1 MTTFLGE
8 TDNTSLI
15 SKERRTHNSQASQ
28 EEPRLEY
35 PTPKAQI
42 HSPYQPTE
50 DRAASLSEV
59 DNLPMGDAENTQVY
73 RTTESSIIHTAQF
86 QTQQQ
91 QATPYNPH
99 IPVSFPDCPHNYQN
113 LRTLETPF
121 HDTLRQE
128 VSTQIADALVRI
140 TQQQRL
146 PQSKPGIFAEEH
158 KTSFFLWQN
167 AFDALVD
174 TVDIPAKQKLYLL
187 NQHLSV
193 ERQRR

>member
-1 MTTFLGE
+1 MATFLGE
-8 TDNTSLI
+8 TNNASLI
-15 SKERRTHNSQASQ
+15 SKERRTHDSQASQ

-50 DRAASLSEV
+50 DRPASLSEV
-59 DNLPMGDAENTQVY
+59 DNLPMRDAENTQVY

-99 IPVSFPDCPHNYQN
+99 ISVSFLDCPHNHQN

-121 HDTLRQE
+121 HDTPRQE

-146 PQSKPGIFAEEH
+146 PQSKPGIFAGSE
-158 KTSFFLWQN
+158 KTRQVSFCGKMHS
-167 AFDALVD
+167 
-174 TVDIPAKQKLYLL
+174 TP
-187 NQHLSV
+187 
-193 ERQRR
+193 